1 MIPAN
6 LTSKL
11 EQLELWNCSENW
23 TYFSSCWE
31 MLKPKFPKTCH
42 NLQMIFR
49 RWIGRFGAPAPKTFV
64 NKFNQLMKIK
74 SYCFRR
80 EIGICTNKYLSLT
93 KLAAKTYL
101 TLALG
106 KENHPLF
113 KLPWSDHLSF
123 IFVIV
128 FGRICFCHWSENLA
142 WPRLLWLIWPPLPA
156 LLFFRQL
163 ESISAAL
170 LFQRICIDPR
180 NRSSLIFL
188 Y

>member
-1 MIPAN
+1 
-6 LTSKL
+6 
-11 EQLELWNCSENW
+11 
-23 TYFSSCWE
+23 

-80 EIGICTNKYLSLT
+80 EIGICTNKYLCLT

-101 TLALG
+101 TLTLG
-106 KENHPLF
+106 QENHHLF
-113 KLPWSDHLSF
+113 KLPWSDHLSLSLSLCF
-123 IFVIV
+123 GGFVFAIGPKTWPSQDF
-128 FGRICFCHWSENLA
+128 FGSSG
-142 WPRLLWLIWPPLPA
+142 LPS
-156 LLFFRQL
+156 LLFFHQL

-170 LFQRICIDPR
+170 LFQRISIPETDR
-180 NRSSLIFL
+180 QFGRSLTFL